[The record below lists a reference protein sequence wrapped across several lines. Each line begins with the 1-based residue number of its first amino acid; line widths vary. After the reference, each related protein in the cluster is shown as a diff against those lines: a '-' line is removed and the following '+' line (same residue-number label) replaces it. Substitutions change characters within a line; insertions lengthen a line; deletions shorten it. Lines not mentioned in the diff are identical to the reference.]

1 MAADLRV
8 VQPAHSVA
16 SGFERAHP
24 GTQGAD
30 NIIEVQSTRYSAEMG
45 STPLIIRGP
54 GAGAHVTAGGVFGD
68 LCKLGAQLGASVR
81 I

>member
-1 MAADLRV
+1 MQRHD
-8 VQPAHSVA
+8 S
-16 SGFERAHP
+16 RAHP